1 MAATGVVVGWF
12 LVLLLVTGGLGGET
26 FFGAT
31 AAAAAGGT
39 GLGLAI
45 LAGLPT
51 CAFRSTLACGG
62 VTAEGPTEIGIA
74 WAGVV
79 AMAPPPT
86 CTCCGLAWTF
96 NCCLAFF
103 NLAFAISCFL
113 SDRISLMKNSF
124 RRDLP
129 MGVSASNV

>member
-1 MAATGVVVGWF
+1 MISSLTPCHRGFGGV
-12 LVLLLVTGGLGGET
+12 T
-26 FFGAT
+26 FFGVV

-39 GLGLAI
+39 GLGLAT

-51 CAFRSTLACGG
+51 CAFRGTLAWGG
-62 VTAEGPTEIGIA
+62 LTVGDPASVIVV
-74 WAGVV
+74 WAGV
-79 AMAPPPT
+79 ATGALPPA
-86 CTCCGLAWTF
+86 CTCCVLAWTF

-113 SDRISLMKNSF
+113 SDRISLLKNSF
-124 RRDLP
+124 KRDLP

>member
-12 LVLLLVTGGLGGET
+12 LVLLLVMGGLGGET

-51 CAFRSTLACGG
+51 CTFRGTLACGG
-62 VTAEGPTEIGIA
+62 VTAEGPAGVGIA
-74 WAGVV
+74 WAESGGYGTSPYLHLLW
-79 AMAPPPT
+79 A
-86 CTCCGLAWTF
+86 GLDIQ
-96 NCCLAFF
+96 L
-103 NLAFAISCFL
+103 L
-113 SDRISLMKNSF
+113 SSLF
-124 RRDLP
+124 QLGLRDLLF
-129 MGVSASNV
+129 SF

>member
-1 MAATGVVVGWF
+1 MVGFFLGAA
-12 LVLLLVTGGLGGET
+12 
-26 FFGAT
+26 

-39 GLGLAI
+39 ALGFGI

-51 CAFRSTLACGG
+51 CALRGTVACGG
-62 VTAEGPTEIGIA
+62 VTAGGPVGATIGC
-74 WAGVV
+74 AGVV

-86 CTCCGLAWTF
+86 CTCCRLAWTF

-103 NLAFAISCFL
+103 NLAFVISCFL
-113 SDRISLMKNSF
+113 SDRISLLKNSF

-129 MGVSASNV
+129 MGVSASQCMM

>member
-1 MAATGVVVGWF
+1 MDILDILLDILLKPPQPFIGLF

-51 CAFRSTLACGG
+51 CAFRGTLACGG
-62 VTAEGPTEIGIA
+62 CDCRGP
-74 WAGVV
+74 
-79 AMAPPPT
+79 
-86 CTCCGLAWTF
+86 
-96 NCCLAFF
+96 
-103 NLAFAISCFL
+103 
-113 SDRISLMKNSF
+113 R
-124 RRDLP
+124 
-129 MGVSASNV
+129 

>member
-1 MAATGVVVGWF
+1 M
-12 LVLLLVTGGLGGET
+12 LLVTGGLGGET
-26 FFGAT
+26 FLGAT
-31 AAAAAGGT
+31 AVTAAGGT

-51 CAFRSTLACGG
+51 CTFRGTLACGG
-62 VTAEGPTEIGIA
+62 VTAGGPAGA
-74 WAGVV
+74 DVACAGVV
-79 AMAPPPT
+79 AVAPPPT

-113 SDRISLMKNSF
+113 SDRISLLKNSF

-129 MGVSASNV
+129 MGVSASNVWCSLPKALVGCGS

>member
-39 GLGLAI
+39 VLGLAI

-51 CAFRSTLACGG
+51 CTFCDTLACGG
-62 VTAEGPTEIGIA
+62 VTAEGPAGVGIA
-74 WAGVV
+74 WARVV
-79 AMAPPPT
+79 AMAPP
-86 CTCCGLAWTF
+86 
-96 NCCLAFF
+96 
-103 NLAFAISCFL
+103 
-113 SDRISLMKNSF
+113 
-124 RRDLP
+124 LP
-129 MGVSASNV
+129 APVVGWLGHSIVV

>member
-45 LAGLPT
+45 LASLPT
-51 CAFRSTLACGG
+51 CAFRGTLACGG
-62 VTAEGPTEIGIA
+62 VTAEGPAGVGIA

-79 AMAPPPT
+79 AMAPPPFLHLLWA
-86 CTCCGLAWTF
+86 GLDIQ
-96 NCCLAFF
+96 L
-103 NLAFAISCFL
+103 L
-113 SDRISLMKNSF
+113 SSLFQLSL
-124 RRDLP
+124 RDLLF
-129 MGVSASNV
+129 SF